1 MTPISSGDHRRQTKE
16 AHPIRASPSDE
27 TDSHHRAAALN
38 TQHSAAAARCTA
50 ARPGQARG
58 TSRQLQGGRYTL
70 LRGPSL
76 PHRHLAVLA
85 LLLRLRAA
93 ACLPAVGWTLLGAA
107 WRWLLAWLLTSRRQ
121 AAARDA
127 GARSSKPANTSC
139 KGAASTRTAAWHA
152 RRARRQPTA
161 STAPASQTLPKASK
175 SKRRGGPSK
184 PRISVE
190 HSTQPGSSWSQQ
202 QLQQQSGKPSS
213 ADQDQARR

>member
-1 MTPISSGDHRRQTKE
+1 M
-16 AHPIRASPSDE
+16 RASPSDE

-58 TSRQLQGGRYTL
+58 TSRQLQGGRCTL

-76 PHRHLAVLA
+76 PRRHLAVRA

-93 ACLPAVGWTLLGAA
+93 ACLSAVGWTLLGAA

-139 KGAASTRTAAWHA
+139 REAASTRAAA

-190 HSTQPGSSWSQQ
+190 HSTQPGSSWSTAAT
-202 QLQQQSGKPSS
+202 P
-213 ADQDQARR
+213 AAVR